1 MFSLFLYLL
10 VLRGLA
16 DGKLRVSASYDIWFQ
31 ALLWLKLFSL
41 ALNGKR
47 NVIPTVFFSVV

>member
-31 ALLWLKLFSL
+31 ALLWLKFLTRL
-41 ALNGKR
+41 KR
-47 NVIPTVFFSVV
+47 EAECYSDYVF